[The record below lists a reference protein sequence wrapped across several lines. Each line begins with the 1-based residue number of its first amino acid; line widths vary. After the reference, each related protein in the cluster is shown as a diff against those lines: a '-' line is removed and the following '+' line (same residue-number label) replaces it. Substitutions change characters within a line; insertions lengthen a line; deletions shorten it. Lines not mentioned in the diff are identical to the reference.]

1 MQAHATLKIKRHQ
14 NTMTGDRKILGL
26 FSELKTIEM
35 TAIWSL
41 LTNTSTQTC
50 SEEYF

>member
-1 MQAHATLKIKRHQ
+1 MQTHAKIKIKRDQ

-26 FSELKTIEM
+26 FSKLQIIEK

-41 LTNTSTQTC
+41 LTNISTQTGLR
-50 SEEYF
+50 EYF